1 MAYREISLGVRRQT
15 WQRESEVLRTIQEG
29 IDLHF
34 SLFQHPR
41 WPTPTDDN
49 RVERVWLNLTTSGFH
64 SLRIATYALESGY
77 YSQCFALT
85 RAALEDWLTAYD
97 CISNPGTVKALD
109 GSEGRIPTFIDM
121 AARLPEKLKILW
133 KATNEPEG
141 TYGFLSTFAHPR
153 TRALQAT
160 SNESGTVLIVPEYIE
175 IRFALA
181 AKLLLQTALLLLE
194 FVERLAD
201 YLATPASN
209 EWKGETLNAVQP
221 RCFALLESL
230 LVRLNSYTSDP

>member
-1 MAYREISLGVRRQT
+1 MAYRKISFGVRRQT
-15 WQRESEVLRTIQEG
+15 RQRESEVLRTIQEG

-34 SLFQHPR
+34 SLFQHPGKLS
-41 WPTPTDDN
+41 TTEDN

-77 YSQCFALT
+77 YSQCFTLT

-97 CISNPGTVKALD
+97 CINNPGTVKALD
-109 GSEGRIPTFIDM
+109 DAEGRVPTFTDM

-133 KATNEPEG
+133 KAADEPEG

-160 SNESGTVLIVPEYIE
+160 FNDSGMLLIVPAYNE

-181 AKLLLQTALLLLE
+181 ARLLLQTALLLLE

-209 EWKGETLNAVQP
+209 EWKVQSLNTVKP
-221 RCFALLESL
+221 RCFTLLASL
-230 LVRLNSYTSDP
+230 LDRLDSYISDP